1 VNAPLADNCPDCAIT
16 VDSAG
21 LVSLDLGQILLLGGV
36 VVVPMLNKS
45 LIFACCLLLLG
56 SQAALAQLFETR
68 AKQAFLVDAETGTV
82 LFSKNPDQRIPPA
95 SLAKLM
101 TMEVVFNALKSGRLS
116 MSDAFYVSEHA
127 WRTGGAVSGTSTMF
141 AEIKSSVPLE
151 ALIQG
156 VIVQSAND
164 GCIIIAEGMAGSE
177 ENFAKLMT
185 ERARKIG
192 LKDSLFVNS
201 TGLPAEGQHVTMRDL
216 VTLSLHLWK
225 EYPELYKYYAQ
236 DAFSWNNI
244 LQRNRNP
251 LLRMNIGAEGLKT
264 GYTDA
269 SGYAIVGAVN
279 RNGRR
284 LFVAMSGLSS
294 ENERAEEAR
303 KILDWGV
310 RSFEKIEIFQGGETI
325 GRITVF
331 GGDKADLAVQ
341 AKGPVA
347 IFRPITNA
355 DRLRARIVYQGPVPA
370 PVEEGVRV
378 GTLKVWIGDTLS
390 QETPLYAAESVGKG
404 DLPDRALD
412 AVGELLTG
420 WLRKY
425 RS

>member
-1 VNAPLADNCPDCAIT
+1 VGFWYGAWSVFST
-16 VDSAG
+16 
-21 LVSLDLGQILLLGGV
+21 
-36 VVVPMLNKS
+36 LNKS
-45 LIFACCLLLLG
+45 LVFAFCLLFLG
-56 SQAALAQLFETR
+56 SQAAFAQLFETR
-68 AKQAFLVDAETGTV
+68 ARQAFLIDADTGTV
-82 LFSKNPDQRIPPA
+82 LFSKNPDEKIPPA

-101 TMEVVFNALKSGRLS
+101 TMEVVFNAIKSGRLS

-177 ENFAKLMT
+177 ENFARLMT
-185 ERARKIG
+185 ERAHKIG
-192 LKDSLFVNS
+192 LTDSVFVNS
-201 TGLPAEGQHVTMRDL
+201 SGLPAEGQHVTMRDL
-216 VTLSLHLWK
+216 VTLATHLWR
-225 EYPELYKYYAQ
+225 EYPEFYKYYAQ
-236 DAFSWNNI
+236 ESFTWNKI

-251 LLRMNIGAEGLKT
+251 LLRMDIGADGLKT
-264 GYTDA
+264 GFTEA
-269 SGYAIVGAVN
+269 SGYAIVGSVN

-284 LFVAMSGLSS
+284 LFMAMSGLETES
-294 ENERAEEAR
+294 ERAEEAR
-303 KILDWGV
+303 KMLDWGV
-310 RSFEKIEIFQGGETI
+310 RAFERMDIFDEGETI
-325 GRITVF
+325 GNVSVF
-331 GGDKADLAVQ
+331 GGAKGELAVR

-355 DRLRARIVYQGPVPA
+355 DSLRARIVYQGPIPA
-370 PVEEGVRV
+370 PVEEGQRI

-390 QETPLYAAESVGKG
+390 QETPLYAAESIAVGA
-404 DLPDRALD
+404 LPDRALD

-420 WLRKY
+420 WMRRY